1 VVSSNLKVQSLK
13 FIGQRSKIK
22 FLTFKYKS
30 IKLFKNLGEWSNG
43 YYSPSLPLSWL
54 VKSRDSNKHRH
65 KTQRIDM
72 KPGIVIGLGVLGIV
86 IMIGTMMAGMPRY
99 TVWQQ
104 EMSGK
109 AEFAKAEQNRKIK
122 IEEAKAL
129 DESAQFQAKAEITRA
144 KGVAEANKIIGDSL
158 KGNES
163 YLRYLWVNQLSD
175 NSQNVIYIPT
185 EAGMPILEAGKR

>member
-1 VVSSNLKVQSLK
+1 
-13 FIGQRSKIK
+13 
-22 FLTFKYKS
+22 
-30 IKLFKNLGEWSNG
+30 
-43 YYSPSLPLSWL
+43 
-54 VKSRDSNKHRH
+54 
-65 KTQRIDM
+65 
-72 KPGIVIGLGVLGIV
+72 
-86 IMIGTMMAGMPRY
+86 MAGMPRY